1 MSENRANYLKGISFG
16 MVTCLLWG
24 ILPVMLKIALEDFS
38 SATIIWFRFVFSFF
52 VLLVYLTW
60 VNKKPFTMITRP
72 PVLGLLA
79 GICLAANYYYFMI
92 GLELSGP
99 SNTAVVI
106 QIAPLLV
113 VIAGVFL
120 YKERFDKEK
129 RLGLAVAIL
138 GFIGFY
144 LDQRNHSINTDQYF
158 TANGNIVFAAIVWA
172 IYAVAMKRLT
182 GKYEAQNLNFLVYGL
197 AAVVLMPGTQWAEL
211 AKADGIGWL
220 LLVLLGLNTVL
231 AYGSLLE
238 SLKYIPLSHISMIT
252 ALNPFVT
259 MTTMAVVSWFGFT
272 EPEQIRTLGYA
283 GATLA
288 ISGVVLVVGK

>member
-1 MSENRANYLKGISFG
+1 MSETRANYLKGISFG

-38 SATIIWFRFVFSFF
+38 SSTIIWFRFAFSFF
-52 VLLVYLTW
+52 VLSIYLTW
-60 VNKKPFTMITRP
+60 RNKKPLTIITRP
-72 PVLGLLA
+72 PALGLLA
-79 GICLAANYYYFMI
+79 GVCLAANYYYFMV

-113 VIAGVFL
+113 VVAGVFL
-120 YKERFDKEK
+120 YKERFDKGK
-129 RLGLAVAIL
+129 QFGLFLAIT

-144 LDQRNHSINTDQYF
+144 LDQRSHSTNPDQYF
-158 TANGNIVFAAIVWA
+158 IANGNIVFSAIVWA

-197 AAVVLMPGTQWAEL
+197 AAVVLMSGTQWTEL
-211 AKADGIGWL
+211 VKADGVGWI
-220 LLVLLGLNTVL
+220 LLVSLGLNTVI

-272 EPEQIRTLGYA
+272 EPEQITTLGYA

-288 ISGVVLVVGK
+288 ISGVAWVVGK